1 MPVQQYTKKPVTI
14 EAIQLTRGSFNECLN
29 FLNGNVD
36 RTSYSFNVW
45 IEIKTLEGITRANE
59 GWYIIKGIKGEF
71 YACEPEIFEMTYS
84 NASNASN
91 GLDCV
96 TGFVVVDCGVGGN
109 QQPVKTGKLFNA
121 KGNANALRNR
131 KNDVNQNIRSIPRI
145 YKTLEFNIPLSQM
158 KEVD

>member
-14 EAIQLTRGSFNECLN
+14 EAIQLTRESFNECIN

-36 RTSYSFNVW
+36 RTSCSFNVW

-59 GWYIIKGIKGEF
+59 GWYIIKGVKGEF

-84 NASNASN
+84 NASN

-96 TGFVVVDCGVGGN
+96 TGFVVVDCGVAGY
-109 QQPVKTGKLFNA
+109 QQPVKIGKLFNA

-131 KNDVNQNIRSIPRI
+131 KNDAYRYIRSIPRI
-145 YKTLEFNIPLSQM
+145 YKTLEFNIPLSHM

>member
-14 EAIQLTRGSFNECLN
+14 EAIQLTPASFNACCD
-29 FLNGNVD
+29 FLGEENYRFGARDDDIV
-36 RTSYSFNVW
+36 R
-45 IEIKTLEGITRANE
+45 IEIKTLEGITVALS
-59 GWYIIKGIKGEF
+59 GWYIIKGVKGEF
-71 YACEPEIFEMTYS
+71 YACEPEIFEMTY
-84 NASNASN
+84 SNASN

-96 TGFVVVDCGVGGN
+96 TGFVVVDCGVGGY
-109 QQPVKTGKLFNA
+109 QQPVKIGKLFNA

-131 KNDVNQNIRSIPRI
+131 KNDAYQYIRSIPRI